1 MCYEM
6 FPASVAEDGL
16 GPPCCQGGAER
27 ESGPVPLCG
36 VGQGTH
42 VCCVPAE
49 AVLQL
54 QEFHL
59 PHNFCCLSVIWMRRI
74 WAAGWGSVMI

>member
-1 MCYEM
+1 MRCSLHLWQRTGWDP
-6 FPASVAEDGL
+6 PAVREVLKGNRAQCRCVVWDRGL
-16 GPPCCQGGAER
+16 
-27 ESGPVPLCG
+27 
-36 VGQGTH
+36 